1 MVSHDIISYYP
12 ITVGVI
18 KSTQLK
24 IIPAIPAIPY
34 QNAKE
39 GDFEEEEEEEVGDI
53 FHRYNQRRQMKKRF
67 SFPNNS

>member
-1 MVSHDIISYYP
+1 MTSFLS
-12 ITVGVI
+12 TQSLWGVI

-24 IIPAIPAIPY
+24 IIPAIPY